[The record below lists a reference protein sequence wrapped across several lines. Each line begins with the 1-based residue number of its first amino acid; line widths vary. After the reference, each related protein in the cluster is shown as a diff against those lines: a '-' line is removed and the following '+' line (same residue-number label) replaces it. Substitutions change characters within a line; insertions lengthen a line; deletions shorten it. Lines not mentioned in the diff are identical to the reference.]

1 MSEKIVAEVRTEF
14 GKGYARRLRAA
25 GRIPAVIYGHGS
37 EATHFSLPGHQT
49 TQALR
54 KGGAHALLEIE
65 LDGETVMGLVKD
77 VQVDPIRRV
86 IEHIDLI
93 VAIKGE
99 TVTVEVPVV
108 VVGEA
113 APGTTVVTEHPTLEV
128 TAEALHVPEQIEVS
142 VEGVV
147 GGTQILAGDLTLP
160 EGVALVNAADALV
173 VNVTEAQVIAE
184 ETPAEDEAPAAE

>member
-1 MSEKIVAEVRTEF
+1 MSEKIIAEARTEF

-54 KGGAHALLEIE
+54 KGGAHALLELE
-65 LDGETVMGLVKD
+65 LDGEILLGLVKD
-77 VQVDPIRRV
+77 IQVDPIRRV
-86 IEHIDLI
+86 IEHVDLI
-93 VAIKGE
+93 LAIKGE

-108 VVGEA
+108 VVGA
-113 APGTTVVTEHPTLEV
+113 AVPGTTVVTEHATLEV

-142 VEGVV
+142 VAGIAA
-147 GGTQILAGDLTLP
+147 GTQILASDVVLP
-160 EGVALVNAADALV
+160 EGVALVGNGEALV
-173 VNVTEAQVIAE
+173 VNVIAAEDNTEAPAE
-184 ETPAEDEAPAAE
+184 EEAPAAE